1 MRVKAGNLKKG
12 SFIQHNGE
20 LWQVVK
26 AEFYAPGKGSALMKA
41 GLKNIKNAKT
51 LAYTYKSNED
61 VETLDVEAVE
71 MQYLY
76 KDTEFLYFMNERT
89 YEQVQLPIDLSGG
102 VEQYLKEGD
111 KIFLLIYENEPVSI
125 RPPQSVRLK
134 VIETDDAVKG
144 DTVSGA
150 RKGATVETG
159 AHVEVPLFIKNND
172 VIVIDPATGQYME
185 RSTKI

>member
-12 SFIQHNGE
+12 SFIEHNAE

-41 GLKNIKNAKT
+41 GLKNIKNGKT

-76 KDTEFLYFMNERT
+76 KDAEFLYFMNERS
-89 YEQVQLPIDLSGG
+89 YEQVQLLIDLANG
-102 VEQYLKEGD
+102 VENYLKEGD
-111 KIFLLIYENEPVSI
+111 KIFLLIYNNEPISL

-134 VIETDDAVKG
+134 VIRTDDAAKG
-144 DTVSGA
+144 DTVSNA
-150 RKGATVETG
+150 KKPATVETG
-159 AHVEVPLFIKNND
+159 ATLEVPLFIKVND
-172 VIVIDPATGQYME
+172 VIVVNPENGEYME
-185 RSTKI
+185 RATKI